1 MNENSTKRVYRS
13 SSDKII
19 AGVCG
24 GLGDYF
30 SVDPLI
36 FRALFLLFVIAGGF
50 GVLFY
55 IVLAILIPKQPGIGV
70 GGSAQFKEN
79 IQAAANDMSESIRK
93 LAEDVKKDDSWFT
106 DKRNI
111 LGLGVVLVGF
121 VIFVNILFPRTV
133 FNWGVIWA
141 LFIVILGVAI
151 LKKKRD

>member
-1 MNENSTKRVYRS
+1 MTDNTRRVYRS
-13 SSDKII
+13 STDKII

-24 GLGDYF
+24 GLGVYF
-30 SVDPLI
+30 SIDPLI
-36 FRALFLLFVIAGGF
+36 FRALFLLFVVAGGF
-50 GVLFY
+50 GVLLY
-55 IVLAILIPKQPGIGV
+55 ILLAVLIPRHPSSGAPDRQ
-70 GGSAQFKEN
+70 QFKEN

-93 LAEDVKKDDSWFT
+93 LAEDVKKDDSWFA